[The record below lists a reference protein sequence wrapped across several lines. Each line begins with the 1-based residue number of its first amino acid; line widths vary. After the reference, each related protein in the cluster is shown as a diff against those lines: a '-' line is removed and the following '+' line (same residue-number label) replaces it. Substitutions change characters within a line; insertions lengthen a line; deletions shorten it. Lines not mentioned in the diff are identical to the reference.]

1 MNERHFKLWSI
12 EKTTTNHI
20 WNTPYAF
27 ACPALATDPNGNI
40 RVSVL
45 RRPQQLPQHHG
56 RPLADS
62 VVYFVEASDVT
73 LTFTQTNEAQLCSE
87 CGEPIPTAGVKAN
100 PANNLVCRL

>member
-1 MNERHFKLWSI
+1 MATFEYPSFGGPSNFPS
-12 EKTTTNHI
+12 TTV
-20 WNTPYAF
+20 
-27 ACPALATDPNGNI
+27 G
-40 RVSVL
+40 S
-45 RRPQQLPQHHG
+45 
-56 RPLADS
+56 LADS